1 MSSPMTDA
9 DITEARIDALVR
21 AFYSKARVD
30 PLLGPVFEAAVD
42 DWEGHFDALGR
53 FWASVMLGTRSY
65 QGRPMQKHMQLPLEP
80 AMFERWLELWSETA
94 GEVFPPETAELF
106 RARAR
111 QIGRSLSL
119 GLFFKPDAPAS
130 PSV

>member
-1 MSSPMTDA
+1 
-9 DITEARIDALVR
+9 
-21 AFYSKARVD
+21 
-30 PLLGPVFEAAVD
+30 
-42 DWEGHFDALGR
+42 
-53 FWASVMLGTRSY
+53 
-65 QGRPMQKHMQLPLEP
+65 
-80 AMFERWLELWSETA
+80 
-94 GEVFPPETAELF
+94 VFPPETAELF